1 MNRSAREL
9 SVTVAGPGVSELF
22 VLQPGE
28 TADYSVAGTFVGTSI
43 WKFRPHLA
51 RISQR
56 PWRERRT
63 QAIPER

>member
-43 WKFRPHLA
+43 WKFRPHLV
-51 RISQR
+51 RISKR
-56 PWRERRT
+56 PWRALRIRET
-63 QAIPER
+63 PER